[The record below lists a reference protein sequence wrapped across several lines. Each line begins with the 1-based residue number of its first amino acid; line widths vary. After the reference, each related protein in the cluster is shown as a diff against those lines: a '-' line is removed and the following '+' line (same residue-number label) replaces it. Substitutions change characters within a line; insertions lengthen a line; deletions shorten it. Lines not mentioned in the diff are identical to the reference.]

1 MVNQLIQLCRRILF
15 YFRRDRFDQELEE
28 EMKFHLDKKA
38 EANLTDGLSPE
49 DAHYA
54 ARRRFGNQT
63 LLMEKSRDVWAF
75 RSLETFWQDFRYSLR
90 MLRKSPIFF
99 LTAVLT
105 LAAGIGANTAI
116 FTLLHG
122 LFLRDLPA
130 LRPAEL
136 ARINLIGPFPG
147 SESAE
152 PGIPWRM
159 YQQLRLQQQSFTDL
173 SAWVTSRINIRDGE
187 GVLRMYPA
195 IHITGNAF
203 EVLGVKP
210 YLGRLLTS
218 SDDVRGG
225 PSTGWPAVLGYS
237 FWYERF
243 GGDPQIIGKQL
254 EISNTIVTV
263 VGVTPPEFQG
273 VSPGESAKIY
283 LPFQFLTVLIRK
295 DILDSPNSGLFCR
308 PIGRLKSG
316 IGLAQANAEMSVYQ
330 PALFREF
337 LSPDQVPPSF
347 IEKARL
353 TVSSAR
359 TGLGSFL
366 VKQYWRPLILMQ
378 CLVAV
383 TLLLCCVNVGGLMM
397 STVYSRRHEFAVRM
411 AMGAGRWRLTRQY
424 LTESFVIAAAGAMLG
439 AVAAWYGIRL
449 LLAFFIDPNRQE
461 GLFIRPDNTVLLIT
475 SLTAVL
481 TTLLFGAAPAWHAG
495 RSDPGT
501 LLKSRTA
508 MGERKRILGR
518 AFVPIQ
524 VALSVALVASAG
536 LLSQSLIRIR
546 TEQIGFDIGH
556 ITITCSQFYN
566 LPQKD
571 DALLDLYQR
580 MVDRLEQL
588 PGIQSAATTWYTP
601 MTNSMATAVFQ
612 ATGSGAG
619 SPEDSRMAWNEVG
632 PGYFRTMQIR
642 ILAGR
647 EFERNERD
655 RSVCILNKSA
665 ASRLFPQQAAI
676 GQYIRSNDRDRF
688 PAEVNC
694 RVIGLAEDAKYASA
708 REPAPPTIYF
718 PVNKRSG
725 ATLVF
730 LMRSDSEATAI
741 TAYRRALAEIAPTT
755 PLLRFATLQRQMDDS
770 LGQQRL
776 ITLMSQLFGGLAL
789 FLSALG
795 LYGLLSSSVAQ
806 RTSEIGIRIALG
818 AQRGAVLRMILYE
831 ALRLLAAGI
840 LFGSIALLLTV
851 RLIQGLLYGVSPFDP
866 VILFATVGLLGCVI
880 LVAAFIPALR
890 AATVD
895 PIKALRLE

>member
-1 MVNQLIQLCRRILF
+1 MLNQLTQLCRRLLF
-15 YFRRDRFDQELEE
+15 YFRRDRFDRELEE
-28 EMKFHLDKKA
+28 EMKFHLEKKA
-38 EANLTDGLSPE
+38 ETNLTAGMSPDE
-49 DAHYA
+49 AHYT
-54 ARRRFGNQT
+54 ARRQFGNQT
-63 LLMEKSRDVWAF
+63 LLREKSREIWEF

-90 MLRKSPIFF
+90 MLRKSPIFC

-105 LAAGIGANTAI
+105 LAVGIGANTAI

-130 LRPAEL
+130 PRPAEL
-136 ARINLIGPFPG
+136 ARINLIGPLPRL
-147 SESAE
+147 ESVEA
-152 PGIPWRM
+152 GIPWRM

-173 SAWVTSRINIRDGE
+173 SAWVNSRVNIRDGE
-187 GVLRMYPA
+187 GVLRMYPS
-195 IHITGNAF
+195 IHPTGNAF

-225 PSTGWPAVLGYS
+225 PSMGWPAVLSHG

-273 VSPGESAKIY
+273 VLPGEGTKIY
-283 LPFQFLTVLIRK
+283 LPLQFLAVLIGK
-295 DILDSPNSGLFCR
+295 NIPDSPGFFCR

-316 IGLAQANAEMSVYQ
+316 ISLTQANAELSVYQ
-330 PALFREF
+330 AALIREF
-337 LSPDQVPPSF
+337 LSPDQIPPSF
-347 IEKARL
+347 IEKAKL

-359 TGLGSFL
+359 NGLGSFL

-383 TLLLCCVNVGGLMM
+383 VLLLCCVNVGGLMM
-397 STVYSRRHEFAVRM
+397 STVYARRHEFAVRT

-424 LTESFVIAAAGAMLG
+424 LTESFVIAAAGATLG
-439 AVAAWYGIRL
+439 AAAAWYGIRL

-475 SLTAVL
+475 SISAVL

-508 MGERKRILGR
+508 LGARKRILGR

-546 TEQIGFDIGH
+546 TEQVGFDIGH

-566 LPQKD
+566 LPQKG

-588 PGIQSAATTWYTP
+588 PGIQSAAATWYTP

-612 ATGSGAG
+612 ATGNGAG
-619 SPEDSRMAWNEVG
+619 SREDSRMAWNEVG

-665 ASRLFPQQAAI
+665 ASHLFPQQAAI
-676 GQYIRSNDRDRF
+676 GEYVRSNDPQQF
-688 PAEVNC
+688 PQEATC

-708 REPAPPTIYF
+708 REQAPRTIYF
-718 PVNKRSG
+718 PLNGRSG
-725 ATLVF
+725 GALVF
-730 LMRSDSEATAI
+730 LMRSDYEATAAA
-741 TAYRRALAEIAPTT
+741 AYRRALAEIAPTT
-755 PLLRFATLQRQMDDS
+755 PLLRFATLQQQMDDS

-806 RTSEIGIRIALG
+806 RTSEIGVRIALG
-818 AQRGAVLRMILYE
+818 ARRGAVLRMILYE
-831 ALRLLAAGI
+831 ALRLLAAGV
-840 LFGSIALLLTV
+840 LLGSIALLLTV
-851 RLIQGLLYGVSPFDP
+851 RLIQGQLYGISPFDP
-866 VILFATVGLLGCVI
+866 TILFATVGLLGCVI
-880 LVAAFIPALR
+880 LMAAFIPALR
-890 AATVD
+890 AAAVD
-895 PIKALRLE
+895 PIQALRLE

>member
-1 MVNQLIQLCRRILF
+1 MNQLIQLCRRVVF
-15 YFRRDRFDQELEE
+15 YFRRDRFDQEMEE
-28 EMKFHLDKKA
+28 EMKFHLEKKA
-38 EANLTDGLSPE
+38 EANLTAGMSTGE
-49 DAHYA
+49 AHYTA
-54 ARRRFGNQT
+54 LRQFGNLT
-63 LLMEKSRDVWAF
+63 LLIENSREIWAF
-75 RSLETFWQDFRYSLR
+75 RSLETFWRDFLYSLR
-90 MLRKSPIFF
+90 MLSKSPIFF

-105 LAAGIGANTAI
+105 LAAGIGANTAV

-122 LFLRDLPA
+122 LFLRDLPVP
-130 LRPAEL
+130 RPAEL
-136 ARINLIGPFPG
+136 ARVNLIGPLRG
-147 SESAE
+147 SENAE
-152 PGIPWRM
+152 AGIPWRM
-159 YQQLRLQQQSFTDL
+159 YQQLRLQQRSFTDL
-173 SAWVTSRINIRDGE
+173 SALVRTRVNIRDNE

-195 IHITGNAF
+195 FYPTGNAF
-203 EVLGVKP
+203 EVLGLKP
-210 YLGRLLTS
+210 YLGRLLTP

-225 PSTGWPAVLGYS
+225 PSTGWPAVLSYG

-243 GGDPQIIGKQL
+243 GGDPQIIGKRL
-254 EISNTIVTV
+254 EISNITVTV
-263 VGVTPPEFQG
+263 VGVTQPEFQG
-273 VSPGESAKIY
+273 VLPGESTKIY
-283 LPFQFLTVLIRK
+283 LPLQFFAVLNGNY
-295 DILDSPNSGLFCR
+295 ILDSPTSGLFCQ
-308 PIGRLKSG
+308 PIGRLKPG
-316 IGLAQANAEMSVYQ
+316 ISLAQANAEMSVYQ
-330 PALFREF
+330 PALIREF
-337 LSPDQVPPSF
+337 LSPDQTPPSF

-353 TVSSAR
+353 TVSFAR

-366 VKQYWRPLILMQ
+366 IKQYWQPLVLMQ

-383 TLLLCCVNVGGLMM
+383 VLLLCCVNVGGLLM

-411 AMGAGRWRLTRQY
+411 AMGAGQWRLTRQY
-424 LTESFVIAAAGAMLG
+424 LTESFVIAATGAMLG
-439 AVAAWYGIRL
+439 AAAAWYGIML

-461 GLFIRPDNTVLLIT
+461 GLIIRPDNTVLLIT

-508 MGERKRILGR
+508 MMGERKRILGR

-546 TEQIGFDIGH
+546 TEQVGFDISH

-566 LPQKD
+566 LPQKG

-588 PGIQSAATTWYTP
+588 PGIQSAAVTWYTP

-612 ATGSGAG
+612 ATGGGG
-619 SPEDSRMAWNEVG
+619 SQEDSLMAWNQVG
-632 PGYFRTMQIR
+632 PGYFRTMRIR

-647 EFERNERD
+647 EFERNERE
-655 RSVCILNKSA
+655 RSVCILNDSA
-665 ASRLFPQQAAI
+665 ASHLFPQQSAI
-676 GQYIRSNDRDRF
+676 GQYVRSNDPQQF
-688 PAEVNC
+688 PQEATC

-708 REPAPPTIYF
+708 REKAPRTIYF
-718 PVNKRSG
+718 PVNMRSG
-725 ATLVF
+725 GALVF
-730 LMRSDSEATAI
+730 LMRSDSEAMAI

-755 PLLRFATLQRQMDDS
+755 ALLRFATLQQQMDDS

-776 ITLMSQLFGGLAL
+776 ITLMSQLFSGLAL

-806 RTSEIGIRIALG
+806 RTSEIGVRIALG

-831 ALRLLAAGI
+831 ALGLLAAGV
-840 LFGSIALLLTV
+840 LLGSIALLLTV
-851 RLIQGLLYGVSPFDP
+851 RLIHGLLYGISAFDP
-866 VILFATVGLLGCVI
+866 AILFATVGLLGCVI
-880 LVAAFIPALR
+880 LMAAFIPALR
-890 AATVD
+890 AAAVD
-895 PIKALRLE
+895 PIQALRLE